1 MKMVET
7 AVPSP
12 EELRPALRKLMD
24 QVRKECTACDACLV
38 DCAFLRT
45 YGSPGRIA
53 DTYDPA
59 GKKSRALP
67 FECNLCGLCSSVCP
81 EGLDLN
87 TLFLEM
93 RREAVD
99 RGGGRFPEHAVITN
113 YEKTGT
119 SRRFS
124 LYRLPEGCDTIF
136 FPGCALAGTRPDGV
150 RKVFDSLQRT
160 IPTLGILFDC
170 CMKPSHDLGRDSYFR
185 AMFNEMRD
193 YLVGQGV
200 KTVLTACPNCYLMFG
215 TYGEGLTTGT
225 IYEALAGGD
234 IPGGRVSGMVTI
246 HDPCSIRKAVDVHAA
261 VRNLV
266 ERTGLTIEEMP
277 HAGAAGICCGE
288 GGAVAFLAPELA
300 EGWRNL
306 RYSEADGRKIV
317 TYCAACS
324 ATLDKHGSCSHVID
338 ILCDAEKA
346 LEGKAKVS
354 QPPFTYLN
362 RLLLKQEF
370 KRKEGAAVLRE
381 RTFAAG
387 DETRKS
393 GIKPLLLA
401 VVLVSAIVAVHFSG
415 ASRYLEQE
423 KLREVIQGYGV
434 LAPALYMLI
443 YSLAPVFF
451 LPGLPIT
458 IVGGILFGPLW
469 GVVYTITGAT
479 IGASLAFL
487 TARYLA
493 RDWVEGKLSSP
504 RWRRLDREVET
515 HGWKVVACTRLIP
528 AFPFNLLNYAFG
540 LTRIPFTHY
549 AVATLFCMLP
559 ACIAFIVFS
568 SSLPGLIRGK
578 VSPTLMIG
586 ILLVVLV
593 SLLPLAYRS
602 IKSRRKLRAAAEE
615 NPSPQKR
622 LPPLTKVD

>member
-1 MKMVET
+1 MKMIET
-7 AVPSP
+7 DVPSP
-12 EELRPALRKLMD
+12 EELRPSLRKLAD
-24 QVRKECTACDACLV
+24 EIRKGCTSCDICLH
-38 DCAFLRT
+38 DCAFLRKH
-45 YGSPGRIA
+45 GNPGRIA
-53 DTYDPA
+53 DAYSPTD
-59 GKKSRALP
+59 KESRALP

-81 EGLDLN
+81 ERLDLN

-99 RGGGRFPEHAVITN
+99 RDGGGFPEHNVIIN

-124 LYRLPEGCDTIF
+124 LYRLPEGCDTVF

-160 IPTLGILFDC
+160 IPHLGIVFDC
-170 CMKPSHDLGRDSYFR
+170 CLKPSHDLGREAYFT

-193 YLVGQGV
+193 YLVGQGI
-200 KTVLTACPNCYLMFG
+200 KTVLTACPNCQLMFG
-215 TYGEGLTTGT
+215 TYGDGLTTST
-225 IYEALAGGD
+225 IYEALAAGD
-234 IPGGRVSGMVTI
+234 TPVGRVSGTVTI
-246 HDPCSIRKAVDVHAA
+246 HDPCSIRGFAEVHAA
-261 VRNLV
+261 VRDLLG
-266 ERTGLTIEEMP
+266 RTGLTIEEMP
-277 HAGAAGICCGE
+277 HSGTSAICCGE

-306 RYSEADGRKIV
+306 RHSEADGRKMV
-317 TYCAACS
+317 TYCAAC
-324 ATLDKHGSCSHVID
+324 AAVLGKRGSCSHVID
-338 ILCDAEKA
+338 ILFDAENA
-346 LEGKAKVS
+346 LAGKAKVS
-354 QPPFTYLN
+354 KAPFTYLN
-362 RLLLKQEF
+362 RLLLKREF
-370 KRKEGAAVLRE
+370 KRKAGSALLRE

-393 GIKPLLLA
+393 GMKPLILA
-401 VVLVSAIVAVHFSG
+401 VVLVAAIAAVHFSG

-423 KLREVIQGYGV
+423 KLRELIQGYGV

-443 YSLAPVFF
+443 YALAPVFF

-458 IVGGILFGPLW
+458 IVGGILFGPFW

-487 TARYLA
+487 VARYLA
-493 RDWVEGKLSSP
+493 RDWIEDKLTSP

-515 HGWKVVACTRLIP
+515 HGWKVVAFTRLIP

-540 LTRIPFTHY
+540 LTRIPFLHY
-549 AVATLFCMLP
+549 AVATFFCMLP

-578 VSPTLMIG
+578 VSPTLLIG
-586 ILLVVLV
+586 ILLVALV
-593 SLLPLAYRS
+593 SLLPVAYRR
-602 IKSRRKLRAAAEE
+602 IKARRELRAAPEE
-615 NPSPQKR
+615 NPSP
-622 LPPLTKVD
+622 